1 MARRPTRASR
11 SHDSEEAGSG
21 GALPPAD
28 LTPRQQIVEAFMA
41 LLAERRFEEIG
52 LGEIAARAGLSLAE
66 LRNEFASSLG
76 ILAAHAKELDRRV
89 LAGNDSDMSEEP
101 PRERLF
107 DVLMRRLE
115 LMVPHREAIASLMR
129 SARRNAPLAL
139 ALNGLTVRSQVW
151 MLTAAD
157 ISASGPLGM
166 VRAQGLALLFARVLE
181 TFIDDDDDPSLA
193 RTMSALD
200 RELARGQR
208 FGSLL
213 DGITRF
219 SPTRCFGRRRR
230 RGRERESYGREGDE
244 TVAA

>member
-11 SHDSEEAGSG
+11 PHESDEAGSG
-21 GALPPAD
+21 GELPPAD

-41 LLAERRFEEIG
+41 LLAERPIERIG
-52 LGEIAARAGLSLAE
+52 LGEIAARAGLSLAD
-66 LRNEFASSLG
+66 LRNEFASTLG

-101 PRERLF
+101 ARERLF

-115 LMVPHREAIASLMR
+115 LMAPHREAIASLMR

-157 ISASGPLGM
+157 LSASGPIGM

-219 SPTRCFGRRRR
+219 SPARCFGGRRRR
-230 RGRERESYGREGDE
+230 RGPEREHGRDGDE
-244 TVAA
+244 PVAA